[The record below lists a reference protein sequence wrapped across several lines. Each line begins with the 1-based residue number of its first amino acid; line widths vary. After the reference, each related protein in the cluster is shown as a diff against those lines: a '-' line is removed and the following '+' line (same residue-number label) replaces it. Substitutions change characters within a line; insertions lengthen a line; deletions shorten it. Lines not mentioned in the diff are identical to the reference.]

1 MPVLKAGVIIR
12 ACSSY
17 DTAEYNALHK
27 LLERT
32 TKKYDCSVGE

>member
-12 ACSSY
+12 DCSSY
-17 DTAEYNALHK
+17 DPAEYNALHK

-32 TKKYDCSVGE
+32 FQK